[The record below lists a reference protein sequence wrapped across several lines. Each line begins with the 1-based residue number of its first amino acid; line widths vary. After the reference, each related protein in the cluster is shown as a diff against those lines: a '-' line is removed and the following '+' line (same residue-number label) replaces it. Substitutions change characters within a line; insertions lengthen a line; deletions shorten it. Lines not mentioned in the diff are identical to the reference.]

1 MLRYAQH
8 DTEGAWGLF
17 KHALMPETSMLKQID
32 HLGIAVKNLEESVA
46 FYRDVMG
53 LEVSAA
59 EEFNGMK
66 IAFLRIGESELELL
80 EDMTPDGAIARFVA
94 KRGEGIQHVAYRVEN
109 IEQALD
115 AMRAKGLRL
124 IDERPRPG
132 ARRARVAFLHP
143 SSTKGVLIEFVEPH
157 AASHP

>member
-1 MLRYAQH
+1 
-8 DTEGAWGLF
+8 
-17 KHALMPETSMLKQID
+17 MLKQID
-32 HLGIAVKNLEESVA
+32 HIGIAVKNLDETVA

-115 AMRAKGLRL
+115 EMRAKGLKL

-143 SSTKGVLIEFVEPH
+143 TSTKG
-157 AASHP
+157 